1 MVSVPRTYPA
11 IASLRPMTSAALGV
25 IAGTGFYSLDDLRD
39 PEDIT
44 VETIYGPTRARVGT
58 LHDRRTVFI
67 SRHGYDHS
75 VPPHMVNYR
84 ANIQAM
90 IDLGVSEILAVNVV
104 GGVGTDAGDLV
115 IVDDFIDFTK
125 ARQITFFDGS
135 TPEGVV
141 HVDMGE
147 PYHPR
152 LRNAWKEAA
161 GNLGVSVIDH
171 GIYGAYEGPRF
182 ETKAEIRLA
191 AAAGVSVVG
200 MTGVPEVVLAVERDL
215 PYASLCIVAN
225 PAAGQGSEPITIEDV
240 QAVVAEGA
248 ATVTRVL
255 SEAARLL
262 SR

>member
-1 MVSVPRTYPA
+1 MASAPRTCPV
-11 IASLRPMTSAALGV
+11 IANLPPVTSAALGV
-25 IAGTGFYSLDDLRD
+25 IAGTGFYALADLRD
-39 PEDIT
+39 PEDVT

-67 SRHGYDHS
+67 SRHGFDHS

-90 IDLGVSEILAVNVV
+90 IDLGVTEILAVNVV

-125 ARQITFFDGS
+125 ARPITFFDGS

-152 LRNAWKEAA
+152 LRAVWKQAA
-161 GNLGVSVIDH
+161 DNLGVAVIDH

-191 AAAGVSVVG
+191 AAAGVTVVG

-215 PYASLCIVAN
+215 PYSSLCIVAN

-240 QAVVAEGA
+240 NEVVAQGA
-248 ATVTRVL
+248 TTVTRVL

-262 SR
+262 A

>member
-1 MVSVPRTYPA
+1 MASAPRTCRV
-11 IASLRPMTSAALGV
+11 IANLPPVTSAALGV
-25 IAGTGFYSLDDLRD
+25 IAGTGFYALADLRD

-44 VETIYGPTRARVGT
+44 VETIFGPTRARVGT

-90 IDLGVSEILAVNVV
+90 LDLGVTEILAVNVV
-104 GGVGTDAGDLV
+104 GGVGTDAGELV
-115 IVDDFIDFTK
+115 LVDDFIDFTK
-125 ARQITFFDGS
+125 ARPITFFDGS
-135 TPEGVV
+135 SPEGVV

-152 LRNAWKEAA
+152 LRAAWKQAA
-161 GNLGVSVIDH
+161 DNLGVEVIDH

-191 AAAGVSVVG
+191 AAAGVTVVG

-225 PAAGQGSEPITIEDV
+225 PAAGQGSAPITIEDV
-240 QAVVAEGA
+240 NAVVAQGA
-248 ATVTRVL
+248 TTVTRVL
-255 SEAARLL
+255 SEAARILA
-262 SR
+262 

>member
-1 MVSVPRTYPA
+1 MASAPRTCRV
-11 IASLRPMTSAALGV
+11 IANLPPVTSAALGV
-25 IAGTGFYSLDDLRD
+25 IAGTGFYALADLRD

-44 VETIYGPTRARVGT
+44 VETIFGPTRARVGT

-84 ANIQAM
+84 ANVQAM
-90 IDLGVSEILAVNVV
+90 LDLGVTEILAVNVV

-115 IVDDFIDFTK
+115 LVDDFIDFTK
-125 ARQITFFDGS
+125 ARPITFFDGS
-135 TPEGVV
+135 SPEGVV

-152 LRNAWKEAA
+152 LRAAWKQAA
-161 GNLGVSVIDH
+161 DNLGVEVIDH

-191 AAAGVSVVG
+191 AAAGVTVVG

-225 PAAGQGSEPITIEDV
+225 PAAGQGSAPITIEDV
-240 QAVVAEGA
+240 NAVVAQGA
-248 ATVTRVL
+248 TTVTRVL
-255 SEAARLL
+255 SEAARILA
-262 SR
+262 

>member
-1 MVSVPRTYPA
+1 MASAPRTCRV
-11 IASLRPMTSAALGV
+11 IANLPPVTSAALGV
-25 IAGTGFYSLDDLRD
+25 IAGTGFYALADLRD

-90 IDLGVSEILAVNVV
+90 LDLGVTEILAVNVV

-115 IVDDFIDFTK
+115 LVDDFIDFTK
-125 ARQITFFDGS
+125 ARPITFFDGS
-135 TPEGVV
+135 SPEGVV

-152 LRNAWKEAA
+152 LRAAWKQAA
-161 GNLGVSVIDH
+161 DNLGVEVIDH

-191 AAAGVSVVG
+191 AAAGVTVVG

-240 QAVVAEGA
+240 NAVVAQGA
-248 ATVTRVL
+248 TTVTRVL
-255 SEAARLL
+255 SEAARILA
-262 SR
+262 